1 MDHERLE
8 LDEEPKWK
16 QLFGN
21 PKIQLAAALA
31 VGLVIGSGA
40 TWATM
45 KTDPP
50 KKSRAAMVEQRSVD
64 KPVTPVQSSKT
75 ASKPASTK
83 RVPIKVALK
92 ECNKITNKDK
102 KSACIRRTKKAY
114 AKHTTSTTKRTS
126 KAGGRPISGHVRTP
140 ASDNAPPAPCS
151 LATRLIT

>member
-16 QLFGN
+16 QLLGN

-45 KTDPP
+45 KTDQP
-50 KKSRAAMVEQRSVD
+50 KKSTALVEQRRVENRVS
-64 KPVTPVQSSKT
+64 PVQTSKA

-83 RVPIKVALK
+83 KVSLKVALK
-92 ECNKITNKDK
+92 ECNKITNKTK
-102 KSACIRRTKKAY
+102 REACIARTKKTY
-114 AKHTTSTTKRTS
+114 AKRTTSTTKRTS
-126 KAGGRPISGHVRTP
+126 SVKP
-140 ASDNAPPAPCS
+140 ATKR
-151 LATRLIT
+151 ATA